1 MKKLKTIFS
10 PRNLAVWL
18 LIIVLIVAVPDL
30 DEPAMSKTEAIVTTL
45 CVDKVEDKIQIATTV
60 LAPAEDKKVNLQ
72 VYSGEGA
79 TLGEA
84 MGNVSLLIGKEMG
97 FAQTQIL
104 ALGTNLCKDSI
115 MPTLDYMTR
124 TKKVGRNT
132 VLINFEGDIKD
143 FTNAV
148 SNLNVEKSLRLE
160 EIINF
165 DQRYVLTKDSNVES
179 FYKGYFSNITL
190 GIMPQIKLTNEEN
203 PTSIEIEMKSGGT
216 SSGSSSGSSSASSGG
231 SSGASSSGESSKKYL
246 VNDGT
251 TCVFK
256 DGKLNSV
263 VSAENMR
270 RVNIFL
276 NDAQKGEIKV
286 ENVSDDLYNDAT
298 VVCSLR
304 NKDISLKPSFKNGKP
319 TYKADLELV
328 IVVEEVDEKLP
339 SDKFLQRNKDFVTPT
354 LIEKLKETV
363 SNEMEQII
371 DYCKTNKIDLIG
383 VYRNF
388 YHRQYKDFMN
398 YIDKVGTDNYLDGI
412 DYQIEISVT
421 TEY

>member
-1 MKKLKTIFS
+1 
-10 PRNLAVWL
+10 
-18 LIIVLIVAVPDL
+18 
-30 DEPAMSKTEAIVTTL
+30 
-45 CVDKVEDKIQIATTV
+45 
-60 LAPAEDKKVNLQ
+60 
-72 VYSGEGA
+72 
-79 TLGEA
+79 
-84 MGNVSLLIGKEMG
+84 
-97 FAQTQIL
+97 
-104 ALGTNLCKDSI
+104 

-143 FTNAV
+143 FASAV
-148 SNLNVEKSLRLE
+148 SNLNVEKSLRIE

-165 DQRYVLTKDSNVES
+165 DKRYVLTKDSNVES
-179 FYKGYFSNITL
+179 FYKGYFSNISL
-190 GIMPQIKLTNEEN
+190 GIMPQIKLTSEES
-203 PTSIEIEMKSGGT
+203 PTSIEIQSAGGSGNV
-216 SSGSSSGSSSASSGG
+216 SSGSNSGSGG
-231 SSGASSSGESSKKYL
+231 SSGGGESQKKYL

-263 VSAENMR
+263 VSAENMK

-286 ENVSDDLYNDAT
+286 KNVSDDLYNDAT

-304 NKDISLKPSFKNGKP
+304 NKDISLKPSFEKGKP
-319 TYKADLELV
+319 IYKAELEMV

-339 SDKFLQRNKDFVTPT
+339 SDKFLKRNKDFVTPT

-363 SNEMEQII
+363 MGEMEQII

-398 YIDKVGTDNYLDGI
+398 YVERVGKDNYLDGI
-412 DYQIEISVT
+412 DYQIEITVT

>member
-18 LIIVLIVAVPDL
+18 LVLVLILAVPEL
-30 DEPAMSKTEAIVTTL
+30 DKPAMSKTEAIVTTL
-45 CVDKVEDKIQIATTV
+45 CVDIVDNQIQIATTV

-72 VYSGEGA
+72 VYTGSGQ
-79 TLGEA
+79 TLGDA
-84 MGNVSLLIGKEMG
+84 MSNVSLLIGKEMG

-104 ALGTNLCKDSI
+104 AVGKNLCKNGI

-143 FTNAV
+143 FADAV

-160 EIINF
+160 QIINF

-179 FYKGYFSNITL
+179 FYKGYFSNISL
-190 GIMPQIKLTNEEN
+190 GIMPQIKLTDKEES
-203 PTSIEIEMKSGGT
+203 TAIEIESVSSATTGSASVGSG
-216 SSGSSSGSSSASSGG
+216 SSGSSSGGG
-231 SSGASSSGESSKKYL
+231 SSKKYL

-256 DGKLNSV
+256 KGKLDMV
-263 VSAENMR
+263 VEPEHMK

-276 NDAQKGEIKV
+276 NDAQQGTITVK
-286 ENVSDDLYNDAT
+286 NVTDHLYNDAT

-304 NKDISLKPSFKNGKP
+304 KKEIKLKPSFKNGTP
-319 TYKADLELV
+319 TYKAEVELV
-328 IVVEEVDEKLP
+328 IVVEEVDEEKPTDNYLR
-339 SDKFLQRNKDFVTPT
+339 RNKDFVTPT
-354 LIEKLKETV
+354 LIEKLKETTK
-363 SNEMEQII
+363 NEMTEII

-388 YHRQYKDFMN
+388 YHREYKDFMK
-398 YIDKVGTDNYLDGI
+398 YVETVGTDNYLDGI
-412 DYQIEISVT
+412 DYQIEIKVT

>member
-10 PRNLAVWL
+10 PRNIAVWL
-18 LIIVLIVAVPDL
+18 LILVLIIAVPEL

-45 CVDKVEDKIQIATTV
+45 CVDKVDNKIQIATTV

-72 VYSGEGA
+72 VYTGEGN

-104 ALGTNLCKDSI
+104 ALGTSLCEDSI

-132 VLINFEGDIKD
+132 VLINFDGDIKD
-143 FTNAV
+143 FTEAV

-179 FYKGYFSNITL
+179 FYKGYFSDISL
-190 GIMPQIKLTNEEN
+190 GIMPQIKLTDEKHS
-203 PTSIEIEMKSGGT
+203 TAIEIQSMT
-216 SSGSSSGSSSASSGG
+216 
-231 SSGASSSGESSKKYL
+231 SSGESGSSGSGSGASATTSSTNKAKYL
-246 VNDGT
+246 INDGT
-251 TCVFK
+251 TAVFK
-256 DGKLNSV
+256 NGKLDLI
-263 VSAENMR
+263 VSAEHMR

-276 NDAQKGEIKV
+276 NDAQKGEISVK
-286 ENVSDDLYNDAT
+286 NVSDELYKDAT

-304 NKDISLKPSFKNGKP
+304 NKNISLKPKFEDGKP
-319 TYKADLELV
+319 IYKADLNLV
-328 IVVEEVDEKLP
+328 IVVEEVDMKLP
-339 SDKFLQRNKDFVTPT
+339 NDNFLKRNKDFVTPT

-363 SNEMEQII
+363 KSEMEEII
-371 DYCKTNKIDLIG
+371 SYCKENKIDLIG

-388 YHRQYKDFMN
+388 YHKEYKDFIK
-398 YIDKVGTDNYLDGI
+398 YVEEIGEDNYLSGI
-412 DYQIEISVT
+412 DYQIKIEVT

>member
-18 LIIVLIVAVPDL
+18 LIIVLIVAVPEL
-30 DEPAMSKTEAIVTTL
+30 DQPAMSKTEAIVTTL
-45 CVDKVEDKIQIATTV
+45 CVDKVDDKIQIATTV

-72 VYSGEGA
+72 VYSGVGA

-104 ALGTNLCKDSI
+104 ALGTNLCEDSI

-143 FTNAV
+143 FASAV
-148 SNLNVEKSLRLE
+148 SNLNVEKSLRIE

-165 DQRYVLTKDSNVES
+165 DKRYVLTKDSNVES
-179 FYKGYFSNITL
+179 FYKGYFSNISL
-190 GIMPQIKLTNEEN
+190 GIMPQIKLTSEES
-203 PTSIEIEMKSGGT
+203 PTSIEIQSAGGSGDV
-216 SSGSSSGSSSASSGG
+216 SSGSNSGSGG
-231 SSGASSSGESSKKYL
+231 SSGGGESQKKYL

-263 VSAENMR
+263 VSAENMK

-286 ENVSDDLYNDAT
+286 KNVSDDLYNDAT

-304 NKDISLKPSFKNGKP
+304 NKDISLKPSFEKGKP
-319 TYKADLELV
+319 IYKAELEMV

-339 SDKFLQRNKDFVTPT
+339 SDKFLKRNKDFVTPT

-363 SNEMEQII
+363 MGEMEQII

-398 YIDKVGTDNYLDGI
+398 YVERVGKENYLDGI
-412 DYQIEISVT
+412 DYQIEITVT

>member
-18 LIIVLIVAVPDL
+18 LIIVLVVAVPEL
-30 DEPAMSKTEAIVTTL
+30 DQPAMSKTEAIVTTL
-45 CVDKVEDKIQIATTV
+45 CVDKVEDNIQIATTV

-72 VYSGEGA
+72 VYTGVGR

-143 FTNAV
+143 FASAV

-179 FYKGYFSNITL
+179 FYKGYFSNISL
-190 GIMPQIKLTNEEN
+190 GIMPQIKLTSEEN
-203 PTSIEIEMKSGGT
+203 PTSIEIQSGGG
-216 SSGSSSGSSSASSGG
+216 SASGSSSNGNSSGG
-231 SSGASSSGESSKKYL
+231 ESQKKYL

-251 TCVFK
+251 TSVFK
-256 DGKLNSV
+256 GGKLDLV
-263 VSAENMR
+263 VPAENMK

-286 ENVSDDLYNDAT
+286 EKVSDDLYNNAT
-298 VVCSLR
+298 VVCSLI
-304 NKDISLKPSFKNGKP
+304 NKDISLKPSFENDKP
-319 TYKADLELV
+319 IYKAKLELV

-354 LIEKLKETV
+354 LIEKLKEKVTG
-363 SNEMEQII
+363 EMEQII

-398 YIDKVGTDNYLDGI
+398 YMDRVGKDNYLDGI
-412 DYQIEISVT
+412 DYQIEITVT